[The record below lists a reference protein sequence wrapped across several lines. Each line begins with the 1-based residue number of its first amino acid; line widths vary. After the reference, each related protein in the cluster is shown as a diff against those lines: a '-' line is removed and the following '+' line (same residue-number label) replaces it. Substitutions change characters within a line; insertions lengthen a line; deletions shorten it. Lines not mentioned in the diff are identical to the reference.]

1 MTLTPLRKTLC
12 TAIIPLLFSGSV
24 LANTSFIDDLQL
36 LGNDRYEQSGLS
48 ASDFMNIT
56 APPPPPRQSVQ
67 IPVNT
72 FSISPSLRSGLSHA
86 ARYLRTQNPNLAVA
100 QRGVNVSNRTLAQTL
115 HALLNWGGDI
125 APHALQQQFDLVPL
139 LNGESKAS
147 KFTGYYTPIIQAS
160 AKPDALYKY
169 PIYRAPMSQQ
179 LRHLSRSQISNGA
192 LRNKGL
198 EVAWTNDPIGLFY
211 MQVQG
216 SGILEYSN
224 GKRVSLSFDGSN
236 DKPFRS
242 LSLFMKQQGLM
253 KGSMGRERIQKW
265 LYAHPTYLTKA
276 MNSNPRYVYFKPVQ
290 RGVLTASGMPI
301 IPGHSVAVDTNYI
314 PFGSVVLAEVP
325 IINSKGQTM
334 GAEWKILLPQDRGA
348 AIKGPARMDI
358 YTGKGEQAR
367 QIANQLTGHGRA
379 FLLLN
384 RQGTQLSQRAMQ
396 ASDHPTL

>member
-1 MTLTPLRKTLC
+1 MTSTPLGKTLFAV
-12 TAIIPLLFSGSV
+12 TIPLLFSGSV
-24 LANTSFIDDLQL
+24 LANSSFMDDLQV
-36 LGNDRYEQSGLS
+36 LGNDRYEQTGLS
-48 ASDFMNIT
+48 ASDFMDIT
-56 APPPPPRQSVQ
+56 APPPPPRQSVR
-67 IPVNT
+67 IPANT

-86 ARYLRTQNPNLAVA
+86 ARYLQGQNPNLAVA
-100 QRGVNVSNRTLAQTL
+100 TRGVNVSNRTLSQTL

-125 APHALQQQFDLVPL
+125 APQALQQQFDLVPL
-139 LNGESKAS
+139 LNGQSKAS

-160 AKPDALYKY
+160 AKPDARYRY
-169 PIYRAPMSQQ
+169 PIYRSPMNTQ
-179 LRHLSRSQISNGA
+179 LRQLSRSQISNGA

-236 DKPFRS
+236 KKPFRS
-242 LSLFMKQQGLM
+242 LSHFMKNQGLM
-253 KGSMGRERIQKW
+253 SGSMGRERIQKW
-265 LYAHPTYLTKA
+265 LYSHPTYLNQA
-276 MNSNPRYVYFKPVQ
+276 LNSNPRYVYFKPVQ

-314 PFGSVVLAEVP
+314 PFGSVILAEVP

-334 GAEWKILLPQDRGA
+334 GADWKILLPQDRGA

-384 RQGTQLSQRAMQ
+384 RQGTQYSQRDQLTGDNTA
-396 ASDHPTL
+396 L